1 MLDEFEQ
8 AAARVLEQLTG
19 LKVSIWS
26 SYRLLEILA
35 AIQWSEV
42 FLLPTLLLLVF
53 INMKSSSV
61 IIIMLFPLGR
71 IPRLIFDHEEMVE
84 RAKQKLQYK
93 TALHPILFELLPQK
107 FPIPQL
113 HDLYEGIYDIKLD
126 KRNFSRKVF
135 STKLLA
141 KQKEKEKENSKRGA
155 FYYKLDRRKYNS
167 KFHAFLNFIPN
178 PDNYK

>member
-1 MLDEFEQ
+1 
-8 AAARVLEQLTG
+8 
-19 LKVSIWS
+19 
-26 SYRLLEILA
+26 
-35 AIQWSEV
+35 
-42 FLLPTLLLLVF
+42 
-53 INMKSSSV
+53 
-61 IIIMLFPLGR
+61 MLFPLGR

-155 FYYKLDRRKYNS
+155 FYYKLDRRNYNS